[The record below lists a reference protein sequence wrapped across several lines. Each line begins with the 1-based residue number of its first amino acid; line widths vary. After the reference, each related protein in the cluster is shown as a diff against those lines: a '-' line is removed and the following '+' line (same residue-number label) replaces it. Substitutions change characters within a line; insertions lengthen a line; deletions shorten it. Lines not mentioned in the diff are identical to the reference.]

1 MERIQMSAL
10 EKWKDSKD
18 RKPLTAKGA
27 RQTGKSWLV
36 EEFGRR
42 YVENCIVFNFEEKP
56 EYEQFLKSQRN
67 VERVLLNLSWLVDRI
82 RAPFHVYISPSAFL
96 KDLNSIMLTMQITK
110 QVYKFFC
117 MKEINSQS
125 SQEYIVIII
134 TMKNQLLNLST

>member
-1 MERIQMSAL
+1 MERIQMAVL

-18 RKPLTAKGA
+18 RKPLIVKGA

-67 VERVLLNLSWLVDRI
+67 VERILLNLSWLVDSNLVR
-82 RAPFHVYISPSAFL
+82 RVNKSTAPCLHFSFCFFQRREIVHGVQG
-96 KDLNSIMLTMQITK
+96 SIQ
-110 QVYKFFC
+110 
-117 MKEINSQS
+117 
-125 SQEYIVIII
+125 
-134 TMKNQLLNLST
+134 